1 MTRKLAVVIRSEQSE
16 ALRMSIGLILMDDI
30 VDIVVLNN
38 KLERSEE
45 TALNIETV
53 HEMDMKI
60 YSNVEQEDDVT
71 FIPTPEMAEKLLTYD
86 HVLAF

>member
-1 MTRKLAVVIRSEQSE
+1 MTKKLAVVIRSEQSE

-30 VDIVVLNN
+30 VDVIVLDN

-45 TALNIETV
+45 TSFNIETIK
-53 HEMDMKI
+53 EMDMEI
-60 YSNVEQEDDVT
+60 YSNVEQEGDVT
-71 FIPTPEMAEKLLTYD
+71 FISTPKMAEKLLTYD